1 MYDEVKALVGVI
13 SENENDYTDSS
24 AYRMV
29 MDKLSPVKDKLAVMD
44 KNRSELE
51 AYNELMEKRY
61 KKADETWMDYDLGYD
76 AEDDVHIET
85 NGWAVDGNHYTRT
98 YFISVNGDEST
109 AHCFSIEFEEG
120 NDTVI

>member
-29 MDKLSPVKDKLAVMD
+29 MDKLSPVKDKLAVME